1 MAKVHIIVSE
11 FNSSITEG
19 LLKGALKA
27 FSEAKFP
34 QKDIA
39 VSYVPGA
46 FELPLAAKKKATEM
60 ATKIVLC
67 LGAVI
72 NGETDHYQYVCAET
86 ARGIMQVSLEIM
98 KPILFGVLTTQT
110 EKLAVE
116 RSLDNT
122 ANKGYECG
130 LSALKL
136 LKAK

>member
-11 FNSSITEG
+11 FNQPIPDG

-34 QKDIA
+34 QKEIE

-46 FELPLAAKKKATEM
+46 FELPLAAKKKATE
-60 ATKIVLC
+60 AQTKLVIC

-72 NGETDHYQYVCAET
+72 NGDTDHYQYVCAET
-86 ARGIMQVSLEIM
+86 ARGIMQVTLETM
-98 KPILFGVLTTQT
+98 KPVLFGVLTTQT
-110 EKLAVE
+110 EKHAID
-116 RSLDNT
+116 RSLDNQ

-130 LSALKL
+130 LTALKL
-136 LKAK
+136 LKVK